1 MEVNERRITLAQKMM
16 LIKYGVKIY
25 DNVRDT
31 LQALDEKILDI
42 GFTEDYNLLNKTGLK
57 LDQLYDEIYE
67 QNKYG
72 DIED

>member
-1 MEVNERRITLAQKMM
+1 MNITLAQKMM
-16 LIKYGVKIY
+16 LIKYGVPIY
-25 DNVRDT
+25 KSSRRT
-31 LQALDEKILDI
+31 LIALYDRILEI
-42 GFTEDYNLLNKTGLK
+42 GFLPGNDYNLLNPTGLK